1 MGGAK
6 PPPNMPASTVD
17 FDLVVVGGAN
27 ATALTKFIQCD
38 TQKYDMA
45 LICNQGKFILPQAY
59 FGVMHGHIPDLK
71 LESGTVSSQVKGWSR
86 TDVGA
91 KVVKYMPDEN
101 KVQLS
106 NGKEYTYKA
115 LVVAPGF
122 DHSSENIEGLPDLE
136 ATPEEENVFVHAIDS
151 KERVSRNY
159 YHGWNHPN
167 GDMICY
173 SPKFPYKGEGND
185 FYALYYESFLRQDK
199 LQGRAAANARIQ
211 YWTPNKEIFKFPYAN
226 EVALDE
232 CHKRG
237 VDVMFGWE
245 MLKVHMNAHGEKIA
259 TFKNVDT
266 AEIIEK
272 PFFHA
277 NINPTSKPHA
287 ELVEGG
293 ITDASGLVDVNPYTL
308 QHSRYENIFA
318 FGDCIKGETTRTQ
331 NAAHAQCPIVK
342 HNVKQ
347 FLEGQ
352 ECNAIYD
359 GYTYMPF
366 YLSHSNATN
375 FEHLWNYE
383 PATWNHW
390 VPSYGQFSSF
400 YFSRQM
406 STNLAQGQKYT
417 SFKQSHGPP
426 YEHFNP
432 IYDPLECNEYLLGK
446 GVDVEALR
454 NHHKKGQVAV

>member
-1 MGGAK
+1 M
-6 PPPNMPASTVD
+6 T
-17 FDLVVVGGAN
+17 FIGGAN

-45 LICNQGKFILPQAY
+45 LVSAQGKYVLPQAY

-91 KVVKYMPDEN
+91 KVVKYMPHEN
-101 KVQLS
+101 KVVLS
-106 NGKEYTYKA
+106 NGREYSYKA
-115 LVVAPGF
+115 LVIAQGF
-122 DHSSENIEGLPDLE
+122 DHSDENIEGLAEL
-136 ATPEEENVFVHAIDS
+136 ALTPEEENVFVHAVDT

-199 LQGRAAANARIQ
+199 IQGRAAANARIQ
-211 YWTPNKEIFKFPYAN
+211 FWTPNKEIYKFPYAN
-226 EVALDE
+226 EVALEE

-237 VDVMFGWE
+237 IDVMFGWE
-245 MLKVHMNAHGEKIA
+245 MLKVHKNALGEKIA

-266 AEIIEK
+266 NEVIEK
-272 PFFHA
+272 PFSHC
-277 NINPTSKPHA
+277 NVNPTSKPHA
-287 ELVEGG
+287 ELVEAG
-293 ITDASGLVDVNPYTL
+293 ITDATGMVDVNPYTL
-308 QHSRYENIFA
+308 QHSRFENIFA

-347 FLEGQ
+347 FLEGG

-366 YLSHSNATN
+366 YLSHSNATC
-375 FEHLWNYE
+375 FQHLWNYE
-383 PATWNHW
+383 PTAKNHW

-400 YFSRQM
+400 YFGRQM
-406 STNLAQGQKYT
+406 TENLNQGIKYT
-417 SFKQSHGPP
+417 SFKQTHGPP

-432 IYDPLECNEYLLGK
+432 NYDPLEANEYLLDK
-446 GVDVEALR
+446 GVDIVALR
-454 NHHKKGQVAV
+454 NHHKKGGVATA